1 MADVNTDRITPRTL
15 ALAAV
20 GAPFAAR
27 RAVRDRL
34 KATGLRLR
42 STVVGVADE
51 TERRIEALAEEGE
64 RVVSAVSGTAP
75 IDELT
80 TRVDFERIED
90 RVSRARRQLEDV
102 VAAWRESGRRPEEPA
117 PEPTTPAA
125 AEPKAPPKG
134 EGRTTARAAGTS
146 GGTATKGTGR
156 STATKATGSARS
168 TTPKSTSGKRTA
180 ATKSPD
186 DGAE

>member
-1 MADVNTDRITPRTL
+1 MADVNTDRITSRTL

-27 RAVRDRL
+27 RAVRERMR
-34 KATGLRLR
+34 ATGLRLR
-42 STVVGVADE
+42 STVVGVAEE

-64 RVVSAVSGTAP
+64 RVVSTVSGTAP

-102 VAAWRESGRRPEEPA
+102 VAAWRESGRRPGEPA
-117 PEPTTPAA
+117 PEPKTPPA
-125 AEPKAPPKG
+125 PKAPPKG
-134 EGRTTARAAGTS
+134 GARTATRAAGTS
-146 GGTATKGTGR
+146 RSTAAKGTGQ
-156 STATKATGSARS
+156 STAAKSTEGTRSA
-168 TTPKSTSGKRTA
+168 TPKSSAGKTSA
-180 ATKSPD
+180 ATKRAD
-186 DGAE
+186 DGAT